1 MANCI
6 KQITTPSGV
15 FTFYG
20 EEVEKCV
27 ARKRCAEKGQ
37 ILAPI
42 LSTEDAQ
49 ALLQATDETSCD
61 FHNHVA
67 PYHIGL
73 DILKTKCGN
82 KEEKIFSNGVVF
94 DEEIHGK
101 VYRELDRHWFDCRYA
116 GFLGYANP
124 PQNPLLITTTECNRK
139 LRYICLKPA
148 DKTADPL
155 VSESHV
161 SSSFAYLN
169 YASVPI
175 VLIAIAVI
183 ARLMWKNKS
192 AEREL
197 RKLKENLPT
206 VKC

>member
-1 MANCI
+1 MVNCI
-6 KQITTPSGV
+6 KEITTPSGV

-20 EEVEKCV
+20 EKVEKCV
-27 ARKRCAEKGQ
+27 ARKKCAEKGQ

-42 LSTEDAQ
+42 MSTEDAQ
-49 ALLQATDETSCD
+49 ALLQATDKTSCE
-61 FHNHVA
+61 FHEYYET
-67 PYHIGL
+67 YHIGL

-94 DEEIHGK
+94 DEAIHGK

-116 GFLGYANP
+116 GFIGFANP
-124 PQNPLLITTTECNRK
+124 PQNPLLITTTKCNRK

-148 DKTADPL
+148 NRTAAPL
-155 VSESHV
+155 VSEKPV

-175 VLIAIAVI
+175 ILIAVAII
-183 ARLMWKNKS
+183 ARLMWKNKL
-192 AEREL
+192 AELEL

-206 VKC
+206 V